1 MLQHSRNRGPTGKR
15 GYKVVA
21 QGLRAYP
28 APQIDFLRDIIYDV
42 TMRQHK
48 RKHSALGDKPG
59 PPARK
64 AQTTLRLP
72 RKLYERAKLLVEQHK
87 TGSVNDFIVRAVA
100 AYVRAMERRAIDEA
114 FRGMAEDKNYQREAQ
129 RISEEFA
136 GSDAEALE
144 LSERDLVGN

>member
-1 MLQHSRNRGPTGKR
+1 
-15 GYKVVA
+15 
-21 QGLRAYP
+21 
-28 APQIDFLRDIIYDV
+28 
-42 TMRQHK
+42 
-48 RKHSALGDKPG
+48 
-59 PPARK
+59 
-64 AQTTLRLP
+64 
-72 RKLYERAKLLVEQHK
+72 
-87 TGSVNDFIVRAVA
+87 VNDFIVRAVA